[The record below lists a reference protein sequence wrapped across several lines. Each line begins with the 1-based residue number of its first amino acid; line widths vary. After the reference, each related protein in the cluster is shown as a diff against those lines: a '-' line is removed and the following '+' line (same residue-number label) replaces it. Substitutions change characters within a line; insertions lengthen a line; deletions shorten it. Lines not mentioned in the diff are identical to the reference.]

1 MKNAKYTSL
10 LVANSILVRFFK
22 EGIDI
27 SPMKLQ
33 KLIYIV
39 YKEYLTR
46 EHVPLFSEEFET
58 WQYGP
63 VVRTVYDEFKS
74 FGSRSITK
82 YATDAIG
89 KVYVCNEEADDTLR
103 SVLDRVFKKYRFS
116 SAIDLSKKTH
126 NNKDSAWRKAAVN
139 NKPILHENDIQSEY
153 SYL

>member
-1 MKNAKYTSL
+1 MNNAKYTSL

-22 EGIDI
+22 NGINI

-39 YKEYLTR
+39 YREYLVR
-46 EHVPLFSEEFET
+46 AKVPLFSEEFET

-74 FGSRSITK
+74 FGSNSINK
-82 YATDAIG
+82 YASDALGRI
-89 KVYVCNEEADDTLR
+89 YVCNEESDEILKD
-103 SVLDRVFKKYRFS
+103 VLDRVFKKYRYV
-116 SAIDLSKKTH
+116 SAIELSKKTH
-126 NNKDSAWRKAAVN
+126 NNINSAWRKSAVN
-139 NKPILHENDIQSEY
+139 NKPILNDNDIKSEY

>member
-10 LVANSILVRFFK
+10 LVANSILTRFFK
-22 EGIDI
+22 EGITI

-33 KLIYIV
+33 KMIYIV

-46 EHVPLFSEEFET
+46 ENTLLFSEEFET

-74 FGSRSITK
+74 FGSKHISK
-82 YATDAIG
+82 YATDALG
-89 KVYVCNEEADDTLR
+89 KIYVCNEDTDITLKNI
-103 SVLDRVFKKYRFS
+103 LDRVFYRYRNT
-116 SAIDLSKKTH
+116 SAIELSKKTH
-126 NNKDSAWRKAAVN
+126 NNKDSAWRKAAISGS
-139 NKPILHENDIQSEY
+139 PILHENDIKSEY